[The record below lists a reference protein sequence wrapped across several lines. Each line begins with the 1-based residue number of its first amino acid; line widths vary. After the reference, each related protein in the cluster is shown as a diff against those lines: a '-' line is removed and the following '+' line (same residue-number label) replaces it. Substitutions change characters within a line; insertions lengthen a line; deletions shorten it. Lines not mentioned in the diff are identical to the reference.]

1 MLELKANV
9 RDNDIMFKRLT
20 AYMLLAVLVA
30 ATAVCG
36 SKTRKEAEFLQAN
49 LTQGA
54 KSKVEIKTTTGTST
68 TGNAIQIVI
77 LSFMTNED
85 VSAYRDKTNEL
96 LIGRGYTQAMNLSTP
111 NEFSVAYD
119 GLEGRIHVEVLAEV
133 ALPGA
138 SEMTQLP
145 AEDLPKEEAKKAP
158 EPPKEPVDENQPP
171 LQGIGASGKK
181 DEVAVPK
188 GPETPTDV
196 HKITIKI
203 SY

>member
-9 RDNDIMFKRLT
+9 RDNETMLKGLT
-20 AYMLLAVLVA
+20 AYIFLAVLCA
-30 ATAVCG
+30 ATAACG
-36 SKTRKEAEFLQAN
+36 SKVRKEAEFLQAN

-54 KSKVEIKTTTGTST
+54 KSEVASKTTTGTST
-68 TGNAIQIVI
+68 TGNAIQIVT
-77 LSFMTNED
+77 LSFLTNED
-85 VSAYRDKTNEL
+85 VSAYRDKINEL

-111 NEFSVAYD
+111 NEFSLAYD

-145 AEDLPKEEAKKAP
+145 AEYLPKEEAKKAP
-158 EPPKEPVDENQPP
+158 EPPQKPVDENEAPQ
-171 LQGIGASGKK
+171 QGIGAGAKK
-181 DEVAVPK
+181 DEPASPQEPK
-188 GPETPTDV
+188 IPTEV